1 MEPLTDAIYELNTR
15 QSAERYGCEN
25 YSTFHNRMVKLGIK
39 PERRGRHSFLN
50 QNQIQLLDRLDI
62 HLKQGGTFS
71 NFIVEEGEPQL
82 IPANTKSTEIE
93 KIKTSS
99 PAVVGNNELVTA
111 LQALATSNYDILTPQ
126 KKLLEAVEY
135 NFLLTTEQVSQIL
148 NFSKSTVSSWKN
160 GTQKLGFVFTR
171 TKEGSQVLW
180 EVKRAIKH

>member
-1 MEPLTDAIYELNTR
+1 MEPLTDTIYELNTK

-93 KIKTSS
+93 RIKTSS
-99 PAVVGNNELVTA
+99 PAVVGNNELITA

-126 KKLLEAVEY
+126 KKLKEAVE
-135 NFLLTTEQVSQIL
+135 NDFILTTQQVGQIL
-148 NFSKSTVSSWKN
+148 NLSPSTVSSWKS
-160 GTQKLGFVFTR
+160 GTRKLGFLFH
-171 TKEGSQVLW
+171 KKHEGQSVVW
-180 EVKRAIKH
+180 RVERD